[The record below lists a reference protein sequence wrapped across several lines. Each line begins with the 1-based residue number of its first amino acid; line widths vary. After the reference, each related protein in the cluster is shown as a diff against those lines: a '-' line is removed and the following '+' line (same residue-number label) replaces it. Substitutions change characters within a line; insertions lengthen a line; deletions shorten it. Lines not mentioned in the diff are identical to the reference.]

1 MQLDSC
7 CLGTLAPARTS
18 LPESPGV
25 RFPHVLPACKVTRC
39 QDQCALSRLSRRILS
54 TFSGIL
60 WTRARSASASPRSP
74 ESKVL
79 IPLHWE
85 AGGFYLYYSL
95 HGQSSNKA
103 RDNRRIYAV
112 ADTGSPF
119 LLVAKCLRKDCAT
132 YCAEVG
138 CFEGEGQPSADPVT
152 LEGYA
157 SGLVE
162 VEWRS
167 KGQISFPEATTE
179 GSGVELSSL
188 RFGVQGRVVG
198 FGGTGKAVFFGLIRD
213 HKPNIQASFLEQT
226 PFKSLAIDLRYP
238 GKETMELSTASI
250 LPTFEGDTLQ
260 RVKLVDPRRWGDPV
274 KHYAALATL
283 RVGGKA
289 VTTKSSS
296 GKVLVIFDTGTTGAS
311 LTTSLYDAYLR
322 VARQSASSGMSW
334 SQARQI
340 EAVFDSGEPN
350 VVFSMY
356 RGKHPN
362 YGLGLDLVTPMNE
375 MTR

>member
-95 HGQSSNKA
+95 HGQNSNKA

-226 PFKSLAIDLRYP
+226 PSLLEQADVGERRHTSKSEVGGP
-238 GKETMELSTASI
+238 KKEDVSI
-250 LPTFEGDTLQ
+250 LQTMTTL
-260 RVKLVDPRRWGDPV
+260 RSCFREWTGWGDPV

-334 SQARQI
+334 SQVQGQTSKLWPWA
-340 EAVFDSGEPN
+340 
-350 VVFSMY
+350 
-356 RGKHPN
+356 
-362 YGLGLDLVTPMNE
+362 
-375 MTR
+375 